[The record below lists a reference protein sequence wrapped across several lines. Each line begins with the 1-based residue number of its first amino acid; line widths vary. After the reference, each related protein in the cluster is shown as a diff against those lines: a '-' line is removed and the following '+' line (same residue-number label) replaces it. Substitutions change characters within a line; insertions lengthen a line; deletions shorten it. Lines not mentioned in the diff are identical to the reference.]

1 MVAPARTQPVA
12 SRAAGTACGDPGLA
26 GEAAADCHSP
36 AESLRLGLGAARGCV
51 RADLRLRPEPPHEDR
66 SLPGRDA
73 TDDDQGVGAHKDGGF
88 LTLLLQDQNK
98 GLQVEYDGA
107 WIDVD
112 PLPGTLVVNIG
123 ELLELASNGYLK
135 ATVHRVVTPPAGV
148 TRYSVPFFVGAQ
160 HDATIPLLDLA
171 RRIAR
176 RSARPRKRSGE
187 SALPQCGR
195 ECPEEPLEI
204 APRRRPALLRR
215 PSGIRTENRRGIAG
229 NFWKAYSLMRWNYR
243 KSAAV
248 KV

>member
-1 MVAPARTQPVA
+1 MTTRASAHTRT
-12 SRAAGTACGDPGLA
+12 
-26 GEAAADCHSP
+26 EAFSLSCCKIRTRLTVRGSMTVDVDRLSIRSP
-36 AESLRLGLGAARGCV
+36 A
-51 RADLRLRPEPPHEDR
+51 
-66 SLPGRDA
+66 
-73 TDDDQGVGAHKDGGF
+73 
-88 LTLLLQDQNK
+88 
-98 GLQVEYDGA
+98 
-107 WIDVD
+107 
-112 PLPGTLVVNIG
+112 TLVVNIG

-160 HDATIPLLDLA
+160 LDATIPLLDLA

-176 RSARPRKRSGE
+176 RSARPRKRPGE